1 MYLRFVWGRSRLP
14 LTSKE
19 FKRKHRIDLLR
30 INTGDVNKA
39 LPLAHTWYV
48 VFVGMVVGV
57 VCTADVA
64 ALPSFFSIEL
74 PAYTTL
80 EAMEDR
86 LRYAFTNCTAIDTD
100 GGPREIWSDDE
111 DEEFE

>member
-1 MYLRFVWGRSRLP
+1 
-14 LTSKE
+14 
-19 FKRKHRIDLLR
+19 
-30 INTGDVNKA
+30 
-39 LPLAHTWYV
+39 
-48 VFVGMVVGV
+48 MVVGV